1 MSAPLSSL
9 AIDRG
14 HPVRTAPFPAWPV
27 FAADEVEA
35 AASVLRSGK
44 VNYWTGEEGRFFER
58 EYAAFTG
65 CEYAVAVSSGSVALE
80 LALVA
85 LGVGPGDEVIVPAR
99 SFIASASCAAMR
111 GAVPVFA
118 DVDRNS
124 QTLTAETAEPL
135 ITPRTRA
142 IIAVHLAGHPCDM
155 DPLLSLS
162 SRRGIP
168 VIEDCAQAHGATYR
182 GRSVGSMGAVGAFSF
197 CQDKIMS
204 TGGEGGMV
212 TTSDETL
219 WRRAWSFKDNGKN
232 YDAVH
237 GQQHPPGF
245 RWLHESIGTNW
256 RMTEMQAAIG
266 RVLLRKL
273 PERVQVRRRFAAM
286 MDDSFA
292 QIPGLRVVVPPAEAG
307 RSYYRYYVFV
317 RPEALASG
325 WTRDR
330 VMQAI
335 NAEGIPCQSG
345 SCGEMYLE
353 KAFPENWRPCT
364 RLPVARELGETSL
377 MFLVHQTLTEADILD
392 TCRAVQKVMA
402 VAADSKAL
410 PRSA

>member
-1 MSAPLSSL
+1 ML
-9 AIDRG
+9 AIDG
-14 HPVRTAPFPAWPV
+14 GAPLRTAALPAWPV
-27 FAADEVEA
+27 FAADEIEA

-44 VNYWTGEEGRFFER
+44 VNYWTGEEGRNFER

-65 CEYAVAVSSGSVALE
+65 CRYAVAVSSGSVALE

-99 SFIASASCAAMR
+99 SFIASASCVAMR
-111 GAVPVFA
+111 GAQPVFA

-124 QTLTAETAEPL
+124 QTLTAATVEPV

-155 DPLLSLS
+155 DPLLALASQ
-162 SRRGIP
+162 RGVP
-168 VIEDCAQAHGATYR
+168 VIEDCAQAHGATYK
-182 GRSVGSMGAVGAFSF
+182 GHPVGSMGAVGAFSF

-204 TGGEGGMV
+204 TCGEGGMI
-212 TTSDETL
+212 TTNNETL
-219 WRRAWSFKDNGKN
+219 WHRAWSFKENGKN
-232 YDAVH
+232 HDAVYAE
-237 GQQHPPGF
+237 QHPPGF

-266 RVLLRKL
+266 RVLLRKI
-273 PERVQVRRRFAAM
+273 PERVKIRRRYAAM
-286 MDDSFA
+286 LNDSIG
-292 QIPGLRVVVPPAEAG
+292 QIPGLRVTVPATQFGHA
-307 RSYYRYYVFV
+307 YYKYYVFV

-330 VMQAI
+330 IMQVI
-335 NAEGIPCQSG
+335 SAEGIPCYSG
-345 SCGEMYLE
+345 SCGEIYLE
-353 KAFPENWRPCT
+353 KAFPEGWSPAT

-392 TCRAVQKVMA
+392 TCRAVHKVMA
-402 VAADSKAL
+402 VAAGN
-410 PRSA
+410 RSRGMSA